1 MLILKSLASQRSVD
15 SAPYG
20 SYLSLQADLH
30 LHYASGFCTQILA
43 YMLDSLVRV
52 SRRVDENH
60 FVSVTKPA
68 TEWHT
73 PVPSCRTDRT
83 LFSHAL
89 DPAGRRTRKSGLH
102 SSVKTNA
109 SPWVC
114 KTPEGAIFPKAF
126 YDDPNG
132 RWLLHATEPPN
143 FRSARQPITEYHAPP
158 RLKVNIARN
167 DWFPALPC

>member
-30 LHYASGFCTQILA
+30 LHYASGFNTQILA

-68 TEWHT
+68 TEWPT
-73 PVPSCRTDRT
+73 AVPDCRTDRT

-89 DPAGRRTRKSGLH
+89 ELAGRRTRKSGLH
-102 SSVKTNA
+102 SSVRTNA
-109 SPWVC
+109 SLWVC
-114 KTPEGAIFPKAF
+114 KPGITLTSSPKHSTTILTDADF
-126 YDDPNG
+126 SMLQNLPTFD
-132 RWLLHATEPPN
+132 
-143 FRSARQPITEYHAPP
+143 RQGNT
-158 RLKVNIARN
+158 RN
-167 DWFPALPC
+167 TTHHLGWK